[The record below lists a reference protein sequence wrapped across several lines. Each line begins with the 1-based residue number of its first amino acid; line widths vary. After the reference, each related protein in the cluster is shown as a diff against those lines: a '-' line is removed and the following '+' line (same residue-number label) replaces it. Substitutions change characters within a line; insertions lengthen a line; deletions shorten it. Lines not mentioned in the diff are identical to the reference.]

1 MLEPRRPRRQADRK
15 VATRSAACHDGV
27 MDVVLELSAVIV
39 AVRDDVPFVL
49 MVSDGTRPTL
59 PSGVFDP
66 DADRSLDRAVRRWAN
81 ERTGLQLGF
90 VEQLY
95 TFGDFDRDP
104 ASSRRKQRRVSVA
117 YLAFVRD
124 GEALPELQAAW
135 TDAYQLLPWE
145 DRRHGEPDVIGRVIA
160 PALASWVDSVDND
173 DERFGRAERADLS
186 WGLAG
191 APWDPVRVL
200 ERYELLY
207 ELGLVA
213 EASVATGTELGV
225 AAVLD
230 HRRILA
236 SALGRLRGKLTYRP
250 VVFELLPQSF
260 TLLQLQRVVESLV
273 GEQLHKQ
280 NFRRLVEG
288 AGLVEGTGQRAEASS
303 GRPAELFRF
312 RREVLRERPTPGVG
326 LSSRR

>member
-1 MLEPRRPRRQADRK
+1 
-15 VATRSAACHDGV
+15 V
-27 MDVVLELSAVIV
+27 DVVLELSAVIV
-39 AVRDDVPFVL
+39 AVRDDVPYVL
-49 MVSDGTRPTL
+49 TVQSAGRPGL

-66 DADRSLDRAVRRWAN
+66 DADRSLDRAMRRWAK
-81 ERTGLQLGF
+81 ERTGLNLGF

-95 TFGDFDRDP
+95 TFGDFGRDP
-104 ASSRRKQRRVSVA
+104 VAARSGERRISVA

-124 GEALPELQAAW
+124 GEPRPELNVQW
-135 TDAYQLLPWE
+135 TNAYDLLPWE
-145 DRRHGEPDVIGRVIA
+145 DRRLGEPALVVRQIA
-160 PALASWVDSVDND
+160 PALAAWVDAALDRD
-173 DERFGRAERADLS
+173 QRDGRAERADLS

-191 APWDPVRVL
+191 ASWDPVRVL

-207 ELGLVA
+207 EIGLIGETGSPAVA
-213 EASVATGTELGV
+213 KLGV
-225 AAVLD
+225 TATLD

-250 VVFELLPQSF
+250 VVFELLPPAF

-273 GEQLHKQ
+273 GEALHKQ

-288 AGLVEGTGQRAEASS
+288 GGLVEGTGQQAGISS

-326 LSSRR
+326 FLSRR